1 MGAGDGGYAYQGRQ
15 FTPIYNPGEGGAAVR
30 RIKHQPSPL
39 GLRVHPSILLLP
51 LNRASRCVPSRRS
64 SPCLVRR
71 MAGASLPWGHGTRS
85 WLRPQPH
92 AIAPAASHSTSRGDK
107 APRVYWIPG
116 PPSSSGDA
124 PTSARQSQL
133 LIPCSSWHG
142 GGAVSQGLPPAPAP
156 PEQAGPSSPCS
167 RRNSL
172 VSTLLFASK
181 TGGKW
186 GLLGPPVQH
195 HDQGKPFGWVS
206 R

>member
-92 AIAPAASHSTSRGDK
+92 AIAPAVSHSTSRGDK

-142 GGAVSQGLPPAPAP
+142 GGGSFP
-156 PEQAGPSSPCS
+156 
-167 RRNSL
+167 
-172 VSTLLFASK
+172 
-181 TGGKW
+181 
-186 GLLGPPVQH
+186 GPPTSSSTPRAGGTQLPLL
-195 HDQGKPFGWVS
+195 QKKLSGLNSPLCLQNRREMGPFGTS
-206 R
+206 CATS

>member
-15 FTPIYNPGEGGAAVR
+15 FTPIYNPAEGGAAVR

-64 SPCLVRR
+64 SPCLARR

-85 WLRPQPH
+85 WLRPQPQ

-124 PTSARQSQL
+124 PTSARQSQ
-133 LIPCSSWHG
+133 PSSHAAHGMG
-142 GGAVSQGLPPAPAP
+142 GGSFP
-156 PEQAGPSSPCS
+156 
-167 RRNSL
+167 
-172 VSTLLFASK
+172 
-181 TGGKW
+181 
-186 GLLGPPVQH
+186 GPPTSSSTPRAGGTQLPLL
-195 HDQGKPFGWVS
+195 QKKLSGLNSPLPLQNRREMGPLGTS
-206 R
+206 CATS

>member
-1 MGAGDGGYAYQGRQ
+1 M
-15 FTPIYNPGEGGAAVR
+15 R

-71 MAGASLPWGHGTRS
+71 MAGASLPWGHGTCS

-142 GGAVSQGLPPAPAP
+142 AGGAVSQGLPPAPAP